1 MCWAVNIFTKT
12 RWVVLLLSTVPVM
25 LMTGKASRMSTVG
38 MYTGMR
44 SYANRTTADRNRSL
58 QQ

>member
-25 LMTGKASRMSTVG
+25 LMTGKASRMST
-38 MYTGMR
+38 GMR